1 MNNFDK
7 LIKYNEH
14 IILNFDI
21 SDDRIFKIL
30 LALECILN
38 FDDYQ
43 SFDLLKLC
51 KFTKTP
57 FDEIESYIDI
67 LLSSSIITSI
77 DTESKFINLYK
88 LNYDV
93 IQE

>member
-1 MNNFDK
+1 MDNYDK
-7 LIKYNEH
+7 LIKFNEH

-21 SDDRIFKIL
+21 SDDKLFKIL

-38 FDDYQ
+38 FDDYL

-57 FDEIESYIDI
+57 FDEIESYLDM
-67 LLSSSIITSI
+67 LLSTSI
-77 DTESKFINLYK
+77 LNILDTDSKFINLYK
-88 LNYDV
+88 LNYDIV
-93 IQE
+93 QE